1 MTRTTNYDLI
11 VVEGSDKVN
20 LLTQMN
26 PNTEKI
32 DEVMKTN
39 EKSGVQVAT
48 ELFSGT
54 VHAITRTV
62 KSASMFKFT
71 AVSNYTAGDTFTV
84 DGVQVTALLTS
95 GEALGTGA
103 YIIGS
108 EVLCSLKDTLLTVYT
123 QGGIIKLADDSKK
136 LGGNLP
142 EYYAKQSE
150 LDAIKQ
156 SLTNKNKPTTLC
168 RINAIIYDKDSPD
181 LYTEFTCEQNPND
194 FNLFTAVLSVAYN
207 QTPVYIKEWYSDTED
222 GISISSSRTI
232 TADKHFYNYYYAVIT
247 WERNQ
252 TAPYKI
258 KVRGARQFF
267 IASTDRVS
275 VEKIGFESNLF
286 ISVLQGIK

>member
-1 MTRTTNYDLI
+1 MIKTSNYDLI

-48 ELFSGT
+48 ELLSGT

-71 AVSNYTAGDTFTV
+71 AVSNYKLGDTFTV
-84 DGVQVTALLTS
+84 DGKQVTALLTS

-123 QGGIIKLADDSKK
+123 QSGTVKLAEDSKK

-142 EYYAKQSE
+142 EYYAKESD
-150 LDAIKQ
+150 LNRKIDVTSSKAINLINDGSVFLYSKVGINITVFGYG
-156 SLTNKNKPTTLC
+156 SVKTKIDTNYILCSGFPIPIAGNGVLNVVNLSKNNSGTCL
-168 RINAIIYDKDSPD
+168 INKSGQLVAVEPILVDIGD
-181 LYTEFTCEQNPND
+181 EF
-194 FNLFTAVLSVAYN
+194 
-207 QTPVYIKEWYSDTED
+207 
-222 GISISSSRTI
+222 SISGI
-232 TADKHFYNYYYAVIT
+232 Y
-247 WERNQ
+247 
-252 TAPYKI
+252 
-258 KVRGARQFF
+258 
-267 IASTDRVS
+267 IA
-275 VEKIGFESNLF
+275 NN
-286 ISVLQGIK
+286 

>member
-1 MTRTTNYDLI
+1 MTRTSNYDLI

-48 ELFSGT
+48 ELLSGT

-71 AVSNYTAGDTFTV
+71 AVSNYTSGDTFTV
-84 DGVQVTALLTS
+84 DGMQVTALLTS

-123 QGGIIKLADDSKK
+123 QGGTVKIAEDAEK

-150 LDAIKQ
+150 LDIV
-156 SLTNKNKPTTLC
+156 KN
-168 RINAIIYDKDSPD
+168 
-181 LYTEFTCEQNPND
+181 
-194 FNLFTAVLSVAYN
+194 
-207 QTPVYIKEWYSDTED
+207 
-222 GISISSSRTI
+222 
-232 TADKHFYNYYYAVIT
+232 TADSASSLSRLTDEKLKNITEKKNIIFVPENSFIPRKNNYVVEEGDVIT
-247 WERNQ
+247 FNFNGGI
-252 TAPYKI
+252 TCI
-258 KVRGARQFF
+258 KNR
-267 IASTDRVS
+267 IT
-275 VEKIGFESNLF
+275 KIGTVNKTFKNQHKVYAYVNANIEFLVDPDGQIYVYSYDVPLNNIDVTVTLTF
-286 ISVLQGIK
+286 IDNV

>member
-1 MTRTTNYDLI
+1 MTRTSNYDLI

-39 EKSGVQVAT
+39 EKSGVQIAT
-48 ELFSGT
+48 ELLSGT

-71 AVSNYTAGDTFTV
+71 AVSNYTSGDTFTV

-123 QGGIIKLADDSKK
+123 QGGTVKIAEDAEK

-150 LDAIKQ
+150 LDIV
-156 SLTNKNKPTTLC
+156 KN
-168 RINAIIYDKDSPD
+168 
-181 LYTEFTCEQNPND
+181 
-194 FNLFTAVLSVAYN
+194 
-207 QTPVYIKEWYSDTED
+207 
-222 GISISSSRTI
+222 
-232 TADKHFYNYYYAVIT
+232 TADSASSLSRLTDEKLKNITEKKNIIFIAENSFIPKNNNYVIEEGDVIT
-247 WERNQ
+247 FNFNGSITCAQ
-252 TAPYKI
+252 NVI
-258 KVRGARQFF
+258 K
-267 IASTDRVS
+267 
-275 VEKIGFESNLF
+275 KIGSVNKTFKNQHRVFAYANTNIVF
-286 ISVLQGIK
+286 IIDPDGQIYVYSYNAPLNNTEITVTLTFIDNV

>member
-1 MTRTTNYDLI
+1 MTRTSNYDLI

-39 EKSGVQVAT
+39 EKSGVQIAT
-48 ELFSGT
+48 ELLSGT

-71 AVSNYTAGDTFTV
+71 AVSNYTSGDTFTV
-84 DGVQVTALLTS
+84 DGIQVTALLTS

-123 QGGIIKLADDSKK
+123 QGGTVKVAEDSEK

-142 EYYAKQSE
+142 EYYAKQSD
-150 LDAIKQ
+150 LNIVRSTADSAS
-156 SLTNKNKPTTLC
+156 SLSRQNS
-168 RINAIIYDKDSPD
+168 DKLNNLPQI
-181 LYTEFTCEQNPND
+181 EFGVANNGTVVFKKAFKEPPIVILTANNNNPSL
-194 FNLFTAVLSVAYN
+194 LFTGNITDVSTTGFSYTYAYTTSGTDWTRYLN
-207 QTPVYIKEWYSDTED
+207 GINYI
-222 GISISSSRTI
+222 
-232 TADKHFYNYYYAVIT
+232 A
-247 WERNQ
+247 
-252 TAPYKI
+252 
-258 KVRGARQFF
+258 
-267 IASTDRVS
+267 
-275 VEKIGFESNLF
+275 IGN
-286 ISVLQGIK
+286 

>member
-1 MTRTTNYDLI
+1 MTRTSNYDLI

-48 ELFSGT
+48 ELLSGT

-71 AVSNYTAGDTFTV
+71 AVSNYTSGDTFTV

-123 QGGIIKLADDSKK
+123 QGGTIKLAEDSEK

-142 EYYAKQSE
+142 EYYAKKDE
-150 LDAIKQ
+150 LDIVR
-156 SLTNKNKPTTLC
+156 N
-168 RINAIIYDKDSPD
+168 
-181 LYTEFTCEQNPND
+181 
-194 FNLFTAVLSVAYN
+194 
-207 QTPVYIKEWYSDTED
+207 
-222 GISISSSRTI
+222 
-232 TADKHFYNYYYAVIT
+232 TADSASSLSRLNDEKLKNITEKKNIIFVAENSFTPKRNNYVVEEGDVIT
-247 WERNQ
+247 FNFNGGI
-252 TAPYKI
+252 TCI
-258 KVRGARQFF
+258 KNR
-267 IASTDRVS
+267 IT
-275 VEKIGFESNLF
+275 KIGTVNKTFKNQHKVYAYVNANIEFLVDPDGQIYVYSYDVPLNNIDVTVTLTF
-286 ISVLQGIK
+286 IDNV

>member
-1 MTRTTNYDLI
+1 MTRTTNYNLI

-32 DEVMKTN
+32 DEVMKAN
-39 EKSGVQVAT
+39 ENSGIQIAT
-48 ELFSGT
+48 ELLSGT

-62 KSASMFKFT
+62 PSASMFKFT

-123 QGGIIKLADDSKK
+123 QGGTVKLAEDSEK

-142 EYYAKQSE
+142 EYYAKQSDLLTVKSTADSASSLSRQNSDNINE
-150 LDAIKQ
+150 LNQKLATKIPNYASYDV
-156 SLTNKNKPTTLC
+156 LGTPTTNATYNINKDGFFQLHGATLAQSSTIFHRI
-168 RINAIIYDKDSPD
+168 RINNSIVDEGYTSDLRYGYFTSP
-181 LYTEFTCEQNPND
+181 
-194 FNLFTAVLSVAYN
+194 LFPVLKGDVVAVEV
-207 QTPVYIKEWYSDTED
+207 DT
-222 GISISSSRTI
+222 SISGVNYESRL
-232 TADKHFYNYYYAVIT
+232 FN
-247 WERNQ
+247 
-252 TAPYKI
+252 
-258 KVRGARQFF
+258 VR
-267 IASTDRVS
+267 
-275 VEKIGFESNLF
+275 
-286 ISVLQGIK
+286 

>member
-1 MTRTTNYDLI
+1 MTRTSNYDLI
-11 VVEGSDKVN
+11 VVEGNDKVN

-48 ELFSGT
+48 ELLSGT

-71 AVSNYTAGDTFTV
+71 AVSNYTSGDTFTV
-84 DGVQVTALLTS
+84 DGLQVTALLTS

-123 QGGIIKLADDSKK
+123 QGGTVKLAEDSEK

-142 EYYAKQSE
+142 DYYAKQSD
-150 LDAIKQ
+150 LLIVKSTADSAS
-156 SLTNKNKPTTLC
+156 SLSRQNTDKLNKLNE
-168 RINAIIYDKDSPD
+168 RIGCSYNGINVIYRQNNDINEG
-181 LYTEFTCEQNPND
+181 LYTVEYDGFIQGIAK
-194 FNLFTAVLSVAYN
+194 TAS
-207 QTPVYIKEWYSDTED
+207 
-222 GISISSSRTI
+222 
-232 TADKHFYNYYYAVIT
+232 
-247 WERNQ
+247 
-252 TAPYKI
+252 
-258 KVRGARQFF
+258 
-267 IASTDRVS
+267 
-275 VEKIGFESNLF
+275 KIGNPFIRLEINNTTVFEGVGLNKIYSYLWSPLF
-286 ISVLQGIK
+286 EVRKGDIIKYTLTSETNDSTKELRLYKHRP

>member
-54 VHAITRTV
+54 VHAITRTI

-71 AVSNYTAGDTFTV
+71 AVSNYTSGDTFTV

-108 EVLCSLKDTLLTVYT
+108 EVLCSLKGTLLTVYT
-123 QGGIIKLADDSKK
+123 QGGTVKLADDSEK

-142 EYYAKQSE
+142 EYYAKQTE
-150 LDAIKQ
+150 L
-156 SLTNKNKPTTLC
+156 
-168 RINAIIYDKDSPD
+168 
-181 LYTEFTCEQNPND
+181 
-194 FNLFTAVLSVAYN
+194 
-207 QTPVYIKEWYSDTED
+207 
-222 GISISSSRTI
+222 TI
-232 TADKHFYNYYYAVIT
+232 VKSTADSASALSRQNSDSITSITNNLSTWNREDITYSVNNINCIRIYNAYGINNFVI
-247 WERNQ
+247 
-252 TAPYKI
+252 YKENI
-258 KVRGARQFF
+258 TVELGTSNAFATVGSLGYNLKSEIVKNIVLNNLMVGVLKITTNGLVQIGYTVSNGKPANLTIGSSVF
-267 IASTDRVS
+267 IN
-275 VEKIGFESNLF
+275 ELLLLN
-286 ISVLQGIK
+286 

>member
-1 MTRTTNYDLI
+1 MTRTSNYDLI

-32 DEVMKTN
+32 DEVLKTN

-48 ELFSGT
+48 ELLTGT

-71 AVSNYTAGDTFTV
+71 AVSNYTSGDTFTV

-123 QGGIIKLADDSKK
+123 QGGTVKIAEDAEK

-150 LDAIKQ
+150 LDVVKNTADSASSLSRQNSESINKINQ
-156 SLTNKNKPTTLC
+156 SLIQQKIQYKDTSFEQVK
-168 RINAIIYDKDSPD
+168 INRKSGRG
-181 LYTEFTCEQNPND
+181 LY
-194 FNLFTAVLSVAYN
+194 
-207 QTPVYIKEWYSDTED
+207 YSDNIPL
-222 GISISSSRTI
+222 GINNSFVISLMIIGWGGASKLFNIYYDYDSNSIIFMCDSSITI
-232 TADKHFYNYYYAVIT
+232 TSVSI
-247 WERNQ
+247 
-252 TAPYKI
+252 
-258 KVRGARQFF
+258 
-267 IASTDRVS
+267 RVCYIQKDTFAT
-275 VEKIGFESNLF
+275 E
-286 ISVLQGIK
+286 

>member
-1 MTRTTNYDLI
+1 MTRTSNYDLI

-48 ELFSGT
+48 ELLSGT

-71 AVSNYTAGDTFTV
+71 AVSNYTSGDTFTV

-108 EVLCSLKDTLLTVYT
+108 EVLCSLKDTLLTIYT
-123 QGGIIKLADDSKK
+123 QGGVVKIAEDSEK

-150 LDAIKQ
+150 LDNVKNVADSASSLSRQNSDTIIEINQKLNNIPIFKTINFTISNSAETVIDYPDGFNKDNTSVVSLIIKT
-156 SLTNKNKPTTLC
+156 SNATNNQIPT
-168 RINAIIYDKDSPD
+168 
-181 LYTEFTCEQNPND
+181 
-194 FNLFTAVLSVAYN
+194 YN
-207 QTPVYIKEWYSDTED
+207 QNSTYGGNSFMNQSVFYKND
-222 GISISSSRTI
+222 GI
-232 TADKHFYNYYYAVIT
+232 HFYNSTSSYRGMSGVI
-247 WERNQ
+247 
-252 TAPYKI
+252 
-258 KVRGARQFF
+258 
-267 IASTDRVS
+267 RVM
-275 VEKIGFESNLF
+275 KL
-286 ISVLQGIK
+286 

>member
-1 MTRTTNYDLI
+1 MTRTSNYDLI

-48 ELFSGT
+48 ELLSGT

-71 AVSNYTAGDTFTV
+71 AVSNYTSGDTFTV
-84 DGVQVTALLTS
+84 DGKQVTALLTS

-123 QGGIIKLADDSKK
+123 QGGTVKIAEDAEK

-150 LDAIKQ
+150 LDIVKNTADSAS
-156 SLTNKNKPTTLC
+156 SLSRTNSESINKLMNKDFTQLKDLTASTSETTLSDNLSNYEY
-168 RINAIIYDKDSPD
+168 IIILSYIGYNIYDFTMIPYKYLSAFSGSLINVKD
-181 LYTEFTCEQNPND
+181 N
-194 FNLFTAVLSVAYN
+194 VLK
-207 QTPVYIKEWYSDTED
+207 ILSDTK
-222 GISISSSRTI
+222 ISFTKGSTLNAKI
-232 TADKHFYNYYYAVIT
+232 FG
-247 WERNQ
+247 
-252 TAPYKI
+252 YK
-258 KVRGARQFF
+258 
-267 IASTDRVS
+267 
-275 VEKIGFESNLF
+275 KI
-286 ISVLQGIK
+286 I

>member
-1 MTRTTNYDLI
+1 MTRTSNYDLI
-11 VVEGSDKVN
+11 VVEGNDKVN

-48 ELFSGT
+48 ELLSGT

-71 AVSNYTAGDTFTV
+71 AVSNYTSGDTFTV
-84 DGVQVTALLTS
+84 DGLQVTALLTS

-123 QGGIIKLADDSKK
+123 QGGTVKLAEDSEK

-142 EYYAKQSE
+142 DYYAKQSD
-150 LDAIKQ
+150 LSIVKSTADSAS
-156 SLTNKNKPTTLC
+156 SLSRQNTDKLNKLNE
-168 RINAIIYDKDSPD
+168 RIGCSYNGINLIYRQNNDINEG
-181 LYTEFTCEQNPND
+181 LYTVEYDGFIQGIAK
-194 FNLFTAVLSVAYN
+194 TAS
-207 QTPVYIKEWYSDTED
+207 
-222 GISISSSRTI
+222 
-232 TADKHFYNYYYAVIT
+232 
-247 WERNQ
+247 
-252 TAPYKI
+252 
-258 KVRGARQFF
+258 
-267 IASTDRVS
+267 
-275 VEKIGFESNLF
+275 KIGNPFIRLEINNTLVFEGVGLNKIYSYLWSPLF
-286 ISVLQGIK
+286 EVRKGDIIKYTLTSETNDATKELRLYKHRP